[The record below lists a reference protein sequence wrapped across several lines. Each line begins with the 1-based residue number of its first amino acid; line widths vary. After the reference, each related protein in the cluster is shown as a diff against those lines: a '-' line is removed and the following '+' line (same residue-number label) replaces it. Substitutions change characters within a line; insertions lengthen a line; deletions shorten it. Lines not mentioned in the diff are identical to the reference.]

1 MPILVKIVDSRLE
14 YSNET
19 FSFRKQYNYTNLYVH
34 TYERCL
40 NKGWVLQRFWSLK
53 EIIFIFLREFNKMWR
68 EAKAF
73 SAFLGNDKERET
85 VEFLADTV

>member
-40 NKGWVLQRFWSLK
+40 NKG
-53 EIIFIFLREFNKMWR
+53 
-68 EAKAF
+68 
-73 SAFLGNDKERET
+73 
-85 VEFLADTV
+85 